1 MRRGAIVDDSSNSRY
16 YFHRLERIQIVFF
29 GSFVGSEMLSGNS
42 GDQVHRYLGLHV
54 RFEKDMIAHSACYYG
69 GGRAEKRALA
79 AFRAK
84 IWRLVAYFHLLLHV
98 DIG

>member
-1 MRRGAIVDDSSNSRY
+1 MAAG
-16 YFHRLERIQIVFF
+16 
-29 GSFVGSEMLSGNS
+29 
-42 GDQVHRYLGLHV
+42 RYLGLHV

-84 IWRLVAYFHLLLHV
+84 VWKYELRTLPVLKFS
-98 DIG
+98 

>member
-1 MRRGAIVDDSSNSRY
+1 MTEKIAGRA
-16 YFHRLERIQIVFF
+16 H
-29 GSFVGSEMLSGNS
+29 
-42 GDQVHRYLGLHV
+42 GDTGGGRYLGLHV

-84 IWRLVAYFHLLLHV
+84 VWRYFS
-98 DIG
+98 

>member
-1 MRRGAIVDDSSNSRY
+1 MTGKIAGMV
-16 YFHRLERIQIVFF
+16 H
-29 GSFVGSEMLSGNS
+29 
-42 GDQVHRYLGLHV
+42 GDPGGRYLGLHV

-84 IWRLVAYFHLLLHV
+84 IWRYLSVVV
-98 DIG
+98 DCYMQVS

>member
-1 MRRGAIVDDSSNSRY
+1 VT
-16 YFHRLERIQIVFF
+16 
-29 GSFVGSEMLSGNS
+29 GNIAGRDL
-42 GDQVHRYLGLHV
+42 GDLGGRYLGLHV

-84 IWRLVAYFHLLLHV
+84 VWRYLFVR
-98 DIG
+98 